1 MKSLQKC
8 TEKLSIRLAFTKWFQ
23 KLAFIDVI
31 SGLTTEKKEYFYH
44 LTVVSG
50 FNSFFDDL
58 LNDSGMISIVPV
70 HPTSRRSKTYSNA

>member
-31 SGLTTEKKEYFYH
+31 SGLTTEKKEYSS
-44 LTVVSG
+44 TQVSIFIG
-50 FNSFFDDL
+50 GQLRSNCLKSF
-58 LNDSGMISIVPV
+58 P
-70 HPTSRRSKTYSNA
+70 

>member
-31 SGLTTEKKEYFYH
+31 SGLTTEKKKEYSS
-44 LTVVSG
+44 TQVSIFIG
-50 FNSFFDDL
+50 GQLRSNCLKSF
-58 LNDSGMISIVPV
+58 P
-70 HPTSRRSKTYSNA
+70 